1 MALKG
6 TALKKED
13 VFIGNNMFTPV
24 IQLSLENDIGKS
36 VRKSEENSK
45 GLKDSFDFLT

>member
-24 IQLSLENDIGKS
+24 IPLNLENSIEKS
-36 VRKSEENSK
+36 VKKAQENAK
-45 GLKDSFDFLT
+45 VLKDSFGYLA